1 MTKVKKIKINE
12 ATLNKIVAESV
23 KKVLSEVT
31 DYGNNIFGSGNMN
44 PTYKENHGVDRDE
57 YYELRFLRKN
67 IIEKFANPEDE
78 NLNYAK
84 DGINIYLYGDIEERQ
99 DDLQKIEKYC
109 SEKGVMCDF
118 KNVKYGINNSPVVK
132 ITFKK

>member
-44 PTYKENHGVDRDE
+44 PTYKEKYGVNGDE

-67 IIEKFANPEDE
+67 IIEKFANPEDK

-84 DGINIYLYGDIEERQ
+84 DGINIYLCGDIEERQ
-99 DDLQKIEKYC
+99 DDLQRIEKYC

-118 KNVKYGINNSPVVK
+118 KNVKYGLNNSPVVK